1 MVFQWYFNGISMVFH
16 ISMFLDALAMLW
28 RLIEWLRNVFEI
40 VSIRAL
46 FQIAST
52 LINIDQHYR
61 QFQQFHQCQLNVKC
75 LKSVNTLQ
83 HLTSWIHLNPANWD
97 LDPWNLEC
105 TASASLKTIFHISM
119 IFQGIEIFT
128 NTWMLKS
135 SPLLWGPVSASWFL
149 SDLHFFAQRLAHFVS
164 SNEQFCMHGQFHL
177 LPLILAMVSAVS
189 QGWKWYFNHGTSWY
203 FSHFNVFSSYFNDI

>member
-1 MVFQWYFNGISMVFH
+1 
-16 ISMFLDALAMLW
+16 
-28 RLIEWLRNVFEI
+28 
-40 VSIRAL
+40 
-46 FQIAST
+46 
-52 LINIDQHYR
+52 
-61 QFQQFHQCQLNVKC
+61 
-75 LKSVNTLQ
+75 
-83 HLTSWIHLNPANWD
+83 
-97 LDPWNLEC
+97 
-105 TASASLKTIFHISM
+105 M

-203 FSHFNVFSSYFNDI
+203 FSHFNVFSSYFNVFESVCVICHAHRHFDILHESLLKPTKNNKNNTQLAYTKRCFFNYCIGFISKMNTKVFGKKIN